1 MRNVEIQMVKAFDAV
16 DKAVAAWLKAFTV
29 LIKVFT
35 ALIKVFTAL
44 VNVVLLKIFVVSVN
58 NSTKWMSRRFAPAND
73 LSTVVSMLL
82 VTDVFCILMHTS
94 QGK

>member
-1 MRNVEIQMVKAFDAV
+1 M
-16 DKAVAAWLKAFTV
+16 AAWLKAFTA

-44 VNVVLLKIFVVSVN
+44 VNVLTVLLKIFVVSVN
-58 NSTKWMSRRFAPAND
+58 TSTKWMSRRFAPAND
-73 LSTVVSMLL
+73 LSIGISMLL